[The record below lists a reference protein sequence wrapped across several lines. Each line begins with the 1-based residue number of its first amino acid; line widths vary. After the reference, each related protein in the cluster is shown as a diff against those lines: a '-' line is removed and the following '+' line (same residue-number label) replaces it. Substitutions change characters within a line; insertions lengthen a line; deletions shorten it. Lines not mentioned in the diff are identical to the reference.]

1 MSSKR
6 DKKATREE
14 LLDAAWE
21 LVAFKGAQVGMAE
34 IAAIAGVSRQSV
46 YLHFGNRGGLL
57 MALLKRTD
65 DRLGIR
71 EAFEHART
79 ASGPEAKLD
88 ATLKVW
94 FEFVAEILPVARDI
108 IRLRATDKE
117 AEAAWL
123 DRMADLRS
131 WMKLL
136 ISDIDRA
143 GALKPHWQVDTATD
157 YLWAAASVQ
166 SWALLVDDSGWAPEE
181 ASRTLRRSIADSLL
195 VTSPN

>member
-14 LLDAAWE
+14 ILDAAWE
-21 LVAFKGAQVGMAE
+21 LVAEKGAQVGMAE

-71 EAFEHART
+71 EAFEAARAT
-79 ASGPEAKLD
+79 PTPAAKLD

-94 FEFVAEILPVARDI
+94 FDFVAEILPVARDI

-123 DRMADLRS
+123 DRMADLRR

-136 ISDIDRA
+136 VSDISGA
-143 GALKPHWQVDTATD
+143 GALRPHWQVDSATD

-166 SWALLVDDSGWAPEE
+166 AWALLVDDSGWSPAD
-181 ASRTLRRSIADSLL
+181 ASRTLRQSIADSLL
-195 VTSPN
+195 MPQPA